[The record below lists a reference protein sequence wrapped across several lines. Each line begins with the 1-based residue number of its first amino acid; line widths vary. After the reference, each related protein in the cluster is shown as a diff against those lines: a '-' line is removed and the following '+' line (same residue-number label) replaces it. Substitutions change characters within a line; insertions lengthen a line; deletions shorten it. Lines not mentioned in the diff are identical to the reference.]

1 MYGGK
6 KALLFGVVGVVG
18 VTGLGVDGAK
28 VTPPFS
34 FVENPLQ
41 EVGRGP
47 QTLICVPE

>member
-1 MYGGK
+1 MT
-6 KALLFGVVGVVG
+6 FGVVVGVVG

-34 FVENPLQ
+34 FVEKPLH
-41 EVGRGP
+41 EVGSGP